1 MRLLDLLTVAFGV
14 IFIPSMDGRVTTTD
28 PVLALAEVN
37 GVDEVDEVDGRA
49 VEEKEDAAFN
59 RARGL
64 RDLTK
69 RP

>member
-1 MRLLDLLTVAFGV
+1 MLTVAFGV

-37 GVDEVDEVDGRA
+37 GVDEVDEVDEVDGRA

>member
-37 GVDEVDEVDGRA
+37 GVDEVDGRA

>member
-1 MRLLDLLTVAFGV
+1 MWLPDLLTVAFGV
-14 IFIPSMDGRVTTTD
+14 IFIPSMDGRVTRRPTTD
-28 PVLALAEVN
+28 TVV
-37 GVDEVDEVDGRA
+37 EVDGTLAGVDVMA